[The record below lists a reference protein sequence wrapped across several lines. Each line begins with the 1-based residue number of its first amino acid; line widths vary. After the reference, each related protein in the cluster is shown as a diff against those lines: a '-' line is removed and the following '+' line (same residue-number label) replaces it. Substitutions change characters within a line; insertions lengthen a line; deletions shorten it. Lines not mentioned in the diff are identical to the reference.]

1 MSDMTINGTQLSTYG
16 GASLLD
22 YVIGQ
27 TPMTTDIY
35 QGVNDSQWIPVFS
48 AFGLREIY
56 ITVLFEG
63 ATLHDAKVNR
73 SRFNLKAVHDTC
85 ELYIPDDGFFYRVSC
100 VDLGDEELVGI
111 GDDTAMVKSRYHF
124 RGIRHDP
131 LLTLTVQSSADFNCR
146 STAPFTACRVT
157 AEIPSGAQFF
167 TIKHGSQVV
176 AFSDF
181 ASAGTGYDAV
191 LDGLTHSVK
200 YASNNWLNKVSWQL
214 SDSPFIYLT
223 PGTNTLIVSPASP
236 VTVEYY
242 PTYI

>member
-1 MSDMTINGTQLSTYG
+1 MDMTIDGVDISTYG

-27 TPMTTDIY
+27 TPMTNDIY

-48 AFGLREIY
+48 EFGLREIHVT
-56 ITVLFEG
+56 ILFAGE
-63 ATLHDAKVNR
+63 TLHDAKVNR
-73 SRFNLKAVHDTC
+73 SRFNLAVHDTC
-85 ELYIPDDGFFYRVSC
+85 ELYIPDDGFYYRVSC
-100 VDLGDEELVGI
+100 MDLGDEELVGI
-111 GDDTAMVKSRYHF
+111 GDTMAEVKSRYHF

-131 LLTLTVQSSADFNCR
+131 LETLTVESAANFICK

-191 LDGLTHSVK
+191 LDGLTHTVK
-200 YASNNWLNKVSWQL
+200 YASNNWLNKTSWQL

-223 PGTNTLIVSPASP
+223 PGTNKLIVSPASP